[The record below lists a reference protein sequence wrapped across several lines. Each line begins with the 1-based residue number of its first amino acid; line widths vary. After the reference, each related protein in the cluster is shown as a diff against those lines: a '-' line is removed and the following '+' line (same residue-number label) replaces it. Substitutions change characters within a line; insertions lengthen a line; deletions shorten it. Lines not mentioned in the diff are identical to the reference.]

1 MINTAT
7 SSGDNESCKLHK
19 CTIPYI
25 WWRGG
30 GGRGGGGE
38 GDVGIKLWRTLT
50 HHLSDAETVS
60 EVVKWIVTIILL
72 DCQLWGKAGAES
84 MDSHTLTPSHPHTL
98 TSHRLSVIGLMFS
111 AVTRPS
117 WWYMCSIRHSI
128 SLGSQCQMSN
138 VGFLR

>member
-7 SSGDNESCKLHK
+7 SSGDNESCRLHK

-30 GGRGGGGE
+30 GGGGE
-38 GDVGIKLWRTLT
+38 GDVVIKLWRTLT

-60 EVVKWIVTIILL
+60 EVVKRIVTIILL

-84 MDSHTLTPSHPHTL
+84 MDPHSLTPSH
-98 TSHRLSVIGLMFS
+98 SHQPPLECDWVD
-111 AVTRPS
+111 V
-117 WWYMCSIRHSI
+117 
-128 SLGSQCQMSN
+128 QCGHQAQL
-138 VGFLR
+138 VVHVLH